1 MRGIGSP
8 RRGSKLAMSA
18 GHGPWGGGHGD
29 GTAPSDPVPARDDA
43 ASPGSGKAEAPNPW
57 KSGDEE
63 GPSRRSAN
71 IDDIFRGRGRRRRPD
86 GAPPAG
92 PGLARLALPLGAAL
106 ALGALAASAVHVLDE
121 GEQGL
126 VTTAGRYERTIGPGF
141 ALTLPWPLQQ
151 VSVHK
156 TAEIAQMG
164 FPAKGGEAMLLT
176 RDQFMVNMAWQLRWK
191 VRDLKAFSYAAQD
204 PEETLRR
211 LGAAQMRA
219 AVAEMPFDGLWDGTG
234 QGALQDR
241 VRQRLQA
248 VLDAYGLGVAV
259 EGVEVVRADPPARL
273 ADAFRRVSEVRE
285 EARKDQN
292 TARKFAEQTLTKAE
306 VETAE
311 FDKAYAEYKAA
322 PGVTRQRMYYETME
336 KVLGNNRKVVVGA
349 GVNATVALPPAGA
362 GTAEAAGKP

>member
-1 MRGIGSP
+1 MD
-8 RRGSKLAMSA
+8 A
-18 GHGPWGGGHGD
+18 G
-29 GTAPSDPVPARDDA
+29 R
-43 ASPGSGKAEAPNPW
+43 NPW
-57 KSGDEE
+57 RGGDDTASGASDAVSAPDG
-63 GPSRRSAN
+63 GPEQEPRNPWQSPDGEDPPRRSAG
-71 IDDIFRGRGRRRRPD
+71 IDEIFRGRQRRRAPGGP
-86 GAPPAG
+86 GAGGSGAGGAG
-92 PGLARLALPLGAAL
+92 PGLARLAAPLAVAL
-106 ALGALAASAVHVLDE
+106 VLGALASSSLHVLGE

-126 VTTAGRYERTIGPGF
+126 VTTAGRYARTIGPGLT
-141 ALTLPWPLQQ
+141 LTLPWPVQQ

-176 RDQFMVNMAWQLRWK
+176 RDQFMVNLAWQLRWK
-191 VRDLKAFSYAAQD
+191 VRDLKAFRYGVGD
-204 PEETLRR
+204 PEQALRR
-211 LGAAQMRA
+211 LGEAQMRA
-219 AVAEMPFDGLWDGTG
+219 AVAEVPFDALWDGTQ

-248 VLDAYGLGVAV
+248 LLDAQGLGVAV

-285 EARKDQN
+285 EARKDQD

-311 FDKAYAEYKAA
+311 FDKAYGEYKAA

-336 KVLGNNRKVVVGA
+336 KVLGNNQKVVVGSGA
-349 GVNATVALPPAGA
+349 NATIPLPAA
-362 GTAEAAGKP
+362 RSLTAEPAAKK